1 MLMICSL
8 KDVLKESFVDLLLC
22 FEGFMLIYI
31 VFLLRFAMIGSLFI
45 SIILFI
51 EIEK

>member
-8 KDVLKESFVDLLLC
+8 KDVLKESFVDLLFC
-22 FEGFMLIYI
+22 FEGLMLIYI

-45 SIILFI
+45 IIILFI